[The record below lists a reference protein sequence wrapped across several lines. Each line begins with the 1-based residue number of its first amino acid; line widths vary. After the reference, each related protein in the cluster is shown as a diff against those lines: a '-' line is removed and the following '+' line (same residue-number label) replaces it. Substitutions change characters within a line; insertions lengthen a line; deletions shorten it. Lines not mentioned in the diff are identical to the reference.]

1 MVKLLNIVDTT
12 NILARTTLSF
22 ILSAILS
29 FIIFPISFIVLLGIF
44 GLNTINFEY
53 ITPLLIGSCAFF
65 GNFFS
70 WMKSD
75 YKLINY
81 KWLIGLIIISIL
93 SSYFGSVKGKNA
105 ERSILPF
112 GVPELRDT
120 FIWCTLL
127 TSLWSAFYW
136 PTMKM
141 LNKTVRL

>member
-1 MVKLLNIVDTT
+1 MAKLLNIVDTT

-29 FIIFPISFIVLLGIF
+29 FIIFPISFIALIGIF
-44 GLNTINFEY
+44 GLNSINFEY

-70 WMKSD
+70 WLKSD

-81 KWLIGLIIISIL
+81 KWLTGLIIVSIL
-93 SSYFGSVKGKNA
+93 SAYIGSVKGMNA
-105 ERSILPF
+105 ERSILPL

-127 TSLWSAFYW
+127 TSLWSTLYW
-136 PTMKM
+136 TVMKIF
-141 LNKTVRL
+141 NKTVRL

>member
-1 MVKLLNIVDTT
+1 MAKFLNTVDTT
-12 NILARTTLSF
+12 NILARTALSL

-29 FIIFPISFIVLLGIF
+29 FIIFPISFIALIGIY

-53 ITPLLIGSCAFF
+53 ITPLLIGSCALF

-70 WMKSD
+70 WLKSD

-81 KWLIGLIIISIL
+81 KWLTGLIIVSIL
-93 SSYFGSVKGKNA
+93 SAYIGSVKGMNA
-105 ERSILPF
+105 ERSILPL

-127 TSLWSAFYW
+127 TSLWSTLYW
-136 PTMKM
+136 TVMKI

>member
-1 MVKLLNIVDTT
+1 MAKLLNIVDTT

-29 FIIFPISFIVLLGIF
+29 FIIFPISFIALIGIF
-44 GLNTINFEY
+44 GLNSINFEY
-53 ITPLLIGSCAFF
+53 ITPLLIGSCALF

-70 WMKSD
+70 WLKSD

-81 KWLIGLIIISIL
+81 KWLTGLIIVSIL
-93 SSYFGSVKGKNA
+93 SAYIGSVKGMNA
-105 ERSILPF
+105 ERSILPL

-127 TSLWSAFYW
+127 TSLWSTLYW
-136 PTMKM
+136 TVMKI
-141 LNKTVRL
+141 LDKTVRL

>member
-29 FIIFPISFIVLLGIF
+29 FIIFPISFIALIGIF
-44 GLNTINFEY
+44 GLNSINFEY
-53 ITPLLIGSCAFF
+53 ITPLLIGSCALF

-70 WMKSD
+70 WLKSD

-81 KWLIGLIIISIL
+81 KWLTGLIIVSIL
-93 SSYFGSVKGKNA
+93 SAYIGSVKGMNA
-105 ERSILPF
+105 ERSILPL

-127 TSLWSAFYW
+127 TSLWSALYW
-136 PTMKM
+136 SIMKIF
-141 LNKTVRL
+141 NKTVRL

>member
-1 MVKLLNIVDTT
+1 MAKLLNIVDTT

-29 FIIFPISFIVLLGIF
+29 FIIFPISFIALIGIF
-44 GLNTINFEY
+44 GLNSINFEY
-53 ITPLLIGSCAFF
+53 ITPLLIGSCALF

-70 WMKSD
+70 WLKSD

-81 KWLIGLIIISIL
+81 KWLTGLIIVSIL
-93 SSYFGSVKGKNA
+93 SAYIGSVKGMNA
-105 ERSILPF
+105 ERSILPL

-127 TSLWSAFYW
+127 TSLWSTLYW
-136 PTMKM
+136 TVMKI

>member
-1 MVKLLNIVDTT
+1 MAKLLNIVDTT

-29 FIIFPISFIVLLGIF
+29 FIIFPISFIALIGIF
-44 GLNTINFEY
+44 GLNSINFEY

-70 WMKSD
+70 WLKSD

-81 KWLIGLIIISIL
+81 KWLTGLIIVSIL
-93 SSYFGSVKGKNA
+93 SAYIGSVKGMNA
-105 ERSILPF
+105 ERSILPL

-127 TSLWSAFYW
+127 TSLWSTFYW
-136 PTMKM
+136 TVMKK

>member
-1 MVKLLNIVDTT
+1 MAKLLNLVDTT
-12 NILARTTLSF
+12 NILARTTLSLV
-22 ILSAILS
+22 LSAILS
-29 FIIFPISFIVLLGIF
+29 FIIFPISFIALIGIY

-53 ITPLLIGSCAFF
+53 ITQLFIGSCAFF

-70 WMKSD
+70 WLISD
-75 YKLINY
+75 YKLLNY
-81 KWLIGLIIISIL
+81 KWLTGLIIVSIL
-93 SSYFGSVKGKNA
+93 SAYIGSVKGMNA

-127 TSLWSAFYW
+127 TSLWSTLYW
-136 PTMKM
+136 TVMKI

>member
-1 MVKLLNIVDTT
+1 MAKLLNIVDTT

-29 FIIFPISFIVLLGIF
+29 FIIFPISFIALIGIF
-44 GLNTINFEY
+44 GLNSINFEY

-70 WMKSD
+70 WLKSD

-81 KWLIGLIIISIL
+81 KWLTGLIIVSIL
-93 SSYFGSVKGKNA
+93 SAYIGSVKGMHA
-105 ERSILPF
+105 ERSILPL

-127 TSLWSAFYW
+127 TSLWSALYW
-136 PTMKM
+136 SIMKIF
-141 LNKTVRL
+141 NKTVRL

>member
-1 MVKLLNIVDTT
+1 MAKLLNIVDTT

-29 FIIFPISFIVLLGIF
+29 FIIFPISFIALIGIF
-44 GLNTINFEY
+44 GLNSINFEY
-53 ITPLLIGSCAFF
+53 ITPLLIGSCALF

-70 WMKSD
+70 WLKSD
-75 YKLINY
+75 CKLINY
-81 KWLIGLIIISIL
+81 KWLTGLIIVSIL
-93 SSYFGSVKGKNA
+93 SAYIGSVKGMNA
-105 ERSILPF
+105 ERSILPL

-127 TSLWSAFYW
+127 TSLWSTLYW
-136 PTMKM
+136 TVMKI

>member
-1 MVKLLNIVDTT
+1 MIKFLNIVDTT
-12 NILARTTLSF
+12 NILARTALSF

-29 FIIFPISFIVLLGIF
+29 FIIFPISFLILIGIF

-65 GNFFS
+65 GNLFS

-93 SSYFGSVKGKNA
+93 SSYIGSIKGMNA
-105 ERSILPF
+105 ERSILPL

-127 TSLWSAFYW
+127 TSLWSVLYW
-136 PTMKM
+136 TTMKM

>member
-1 MVKLLNIVDTT
+1 MAKLLNIVDTT

-29 FIIFPISFIVLLGIF
+29 FIIFPISFIALIGIF
-44 GLNTINFEY
+44 GLNSINFEY
-53 ITPLLIGSCAFF
+53 ITPLLIGSCALF

-70 WMKSD
+70 WLKSD

-81 KWLIGLIIISIL
+81 KWLTGLIIVSIL
-93 SSYFGSVKGKNA
+93 SAYIGSVKGMNA
-105 ERSILPF
+105 ERSILPL

-127 TSLWSAFYW
+127 TSLWSALYW
-136 PTMKM
+136 SIMKIF
-141 LNKTVRL
+141 NKTVRL

>member
-1 MVKLLNIVDTT
+1 MAKLLNIVDTT
-12 NILARTTLSF
+12 NILARTTLSL
-22 ILSAILS
+22 ILSGILS
-29 FIIFPISFIVLLGIF
+29 FIIFPISFIALIGIY

-70 WMKSD
+70 WLKSD

-81 KWLIGLIIISIL
+81 KWLTGLIIVSIL
-93 SSYFGSVKGKNA
+93 SAYIGSVKGMNA

-127 TSLWSAFYW
+127 TCLWSALYW
-136 PTMKM
+136 TVMKI

>member
-1 MVKLLNIVDTT
+1 MAKLLNIVDTT

-29 FIIFPISFIVLLGIF
+29 FIIFPISFIALIGIF
-44 GLNTINFEY
+44 GVNTINFEY

-70 WMKSD
+70 WLKSD
-75 YKLINY
+75 YKLVNY
-81 KWLIGLIIISIL
+81 KWLTGLIIVSIL
-93 SSYFGSVKGKNA
+93 SAYIGSVKGMNA
-105 ERSILPF
+105 ERSILPL
-112 GVPELRDT
+112 GVSELRDT

-127 TSLWSAFYW
+127 TSLWSTLYW
-136 PTMKM
+136 SVMKI

>member
-1 MVKLLNIVDTT
+1 MAKLLNIVDTT

-29 FIIFPISFIVLLGIF
+29 FIIFPISFIALIGIF
-44 GLNTINFEY
+44 GLNSINFEY
-53 ITPLLIGSCAFF
+53 ITPLLIGACAFF

-70 WMKSD
+70 WLRSD

-81 KWLIGLIIISIL
+81 KWLTGLIIVSIL
-93 SSYFGSVKGKNA
+93 SAYIGSVKGMNA
-105 ERSILPF
+105 ERSILPL

-127 TSLWSAFYW
+127 TSLWSTLYW
-136 PTMKM
+136 TIMKI

>member
-1 MVKLLNIVDTT
+1 MAKLLNIVDTT
-12 NILARTTLSF
+12 NILARTTLSL

-93 SSYFGSVKGKNA
+93 SSYFGSVKGMNA

-127 TSLWSAFYW
+127 TSLWSALYW
-136 PTMKM
+136 SIMKIF
-141 LNKTVRL
+141 NKTIRL

>member
-1 MVKLLNIVDTT
+1 MAKFLNTVDTT
-12 NILARTTLSF
+12 NILARTALSL

-29 FIIFPISFIVLLGIF
+29 FIIFPISFIALIGIF
-44 GLNTINFEY
+44 GLNSINFEY
-53 ITPLLIGSCAFF
+53 ITPLLIGSCALF

-70 WMKSD
+70 WLKSD

-81 KWLIGLIIISIL
+81 KWLTGLIIVSIL
-93 SSYFGSVKGKNA
+93 SAYIGSVKGMNA
-105 ERSILPF
+105 ERSILPL

-127 TSLWSAFYW
+127 TSLWSTLYW
-136 PTMKM
+136 TVMKI